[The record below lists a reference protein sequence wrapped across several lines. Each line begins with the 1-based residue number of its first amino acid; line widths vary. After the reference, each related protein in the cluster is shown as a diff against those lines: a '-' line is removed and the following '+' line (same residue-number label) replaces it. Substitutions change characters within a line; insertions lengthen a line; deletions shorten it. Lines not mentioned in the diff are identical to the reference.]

1 MRARRHGVWQAV
13 GDWHTAV
20 WNPKVPG
27 HRVEGC
33 WHNTQRVG
41 RCRRLG
47 AWQAGCCGCLGVW
60 WAGCSRR
67 LGVQSPVLAFAP
79 AKAGCMRLWVCLRAK
94 NDVRLRFNSESGSSR
109 KSRRP
114 STCRFANA
122 SCPDTE
128 PARFKTQTCRFFLGR
143 PGPQVYKPR
152 LEAKKSAR
160 CEGFSIRVG
169 RLRLGEVT
177 PGAKR
182 APIAPGA
189 RSQWTESQR
198 RVEGSP
204 MASGAGRCGR
214 AL

>member
-1 MRARRHGVWQAV
+1 MWQTV

-33 WHNTQRVG
+33 RHNAQRVG

-47 AWQAGCCGCLGVW
+47 AW

-67 LGVQSPVLAFAP
+67 LGVQRPVP
-79 AKAGCMRLWVCLRAK
+79 AIRACEGGLRAPLGLPARK
-94 NDVRLRFNSESGSSR
+94 NGACLRFNPAGGRSLKSR
-109 KSRRP
+109 KP
-114 STCRFANA
+114 STCGFANDPC
-122 SCPDTE
+122 SDTE

-143 PGPQVYKPR
+143 PGPRGCKSR
-152 LEAKKSAR
+152 LEAKKNAR

-189 RSQWTESQR
+189 RSQWAESQR
-198 RVEGSP
+198 QVEGSP
-204 MASGAGRCGR
+204 IASDAGCCGR